1 MIIKNH
7 IHISSNEII
16 APPFNQ
22 AGRLDKIST
31 PDDRVTIF
39 ELLKIFHF
47 RIQSLSEPERERL
60 KKYF

>member
-16 APPFNQ
+16 APPFLIKRV
-22 AGRLDKIST
+22 GTLDKIST

-47 RIQSLSEPERERL
+47 RIQSLSEPDRERL
-60 KKYF
+60 KK